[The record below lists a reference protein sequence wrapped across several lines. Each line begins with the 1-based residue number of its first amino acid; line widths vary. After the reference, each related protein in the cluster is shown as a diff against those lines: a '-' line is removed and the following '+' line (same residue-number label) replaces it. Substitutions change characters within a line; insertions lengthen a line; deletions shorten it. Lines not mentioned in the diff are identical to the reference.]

1 MNVTSE
7 NIQLSITFRQVFDII
22 KDLPKKR
29 KAQLFNYL
37 HADLAAPKKISI
49 DDLYRYEEETN
60 TVSSNGELSHQKP
73 VLDMELLEM
82 LDEIPTEEPEM
93 TDEEFY
99 KSVEEMD

>member
-1 MNVTSE
+1 MESNSE

-37 HADLAAPKKISI
+37 QADLMAPKKIDI
-49 DDLYRYEEETN
+49 DDLYRYEEDTQTSE
-60 TVSSNGELSHQKP
+60 SNGESTGKKP
-73 VLDMELLEM
+73 LLDMELLEM
-82 LDEIPTEEPEM
+82 LDEIEVEEPEM

-99 KSVEEMD
+99 KAVKEMD